1 MTVSKTVVG
10 SSILSAPA
18 NYQRSLFNNSYLTRI
33 KMSKF
38 GNYVKSSYDEL
49 VHKVSWPSFK
59 ELQSS
64 SVVVAVA
71 AIILA
76 LIVFAMDVVFGV
88 QSMGWK
94 GILGYFYS
102 LIG

>member
-18 NYQRSLFNNSYLTRI
+18 KIDI

-38 GNYVKSSYDEL
+38 GNYVKESYDEL
-49 VHKVSWPSFK
+49 VHKVSWPTLK

-64 SVVVAVA
+64 AVVVAVA
-71 AIILA
+71 ALILA
-76 LIVFAMDVVFGV
+76 LIVFLMDVVFGV

-94 GILGYFYS
+94 GLLGYFYA

>member
-1 MTVSKTVVG
+1 
-10 SSILSAPA
+10 
-18 NYQRSLFNNSYLTRI
+18 
-33 KMSKF
+33 MSKI
-38 GNYVKSSYDEL
+38 GAYVRSCYDEL

-64 SVVVAVA
+64 SIVVAVA
-71 AIILA
+71 AVILA
-76 LIVFAMDVVFGV
+76 LIIFLMDIVFGV

-94 GILGYFYS
+94 GILGYIYA

>member
-1 MTVSKTVVG
+1 
-10 SSILSAPA
+10 
-18 NYQRSLFNNSYLTRI
+18 
-33 KMSKF
+33 MSKF

-64 SVVVAVA
+64 AVVVAVA

-76 LIVFAMDVVFGV
+76 LIVFVMDVVFGA
-88 QSMGWK
+88 QNMGWK
-94 GILGYFYS
+94 GLLGYFYS

>member
-1 MTVSKTVVG
+1 
-10 SSILSAPA
+10 
-18 NYQRSLFNNSYLTRI
+18 
-33 KMSKF
+33 MSNKF
-38 GNYVKSSYDEL
+38 GDYVRSSYDEL

-64 SVVVAVA
+64 AVVVAVA

-76 LIVFAMDVVFGV
+76 IIIFVMDVVFGV

-102 LIG
+102 FIG

>member
-1 MTVSKTVVG
+1 
-10 SSILSAPA
+10 
-18 NYQRSLFNNSYLTRI
+18 
-33 KMSKF
+33 MSKF

-64 SVVVAVA
+64 AVVVAIA

-88 QSMGWK
+88 QNMGWK
-94 GILGYFYS
+94 GILGYFYA
-102 LIG
+102 LLG

>member
-1 MTVSKTVVG
+1 
-10 SSILSAPA
+10 
-18 NYQRSLFNNSYLTRI
+18 
-33 KMSKF
+33 MSKF
-38 GNYVKSSYDEL
+38 GNYVRSSYDEL
-49 VHKVSWPSFK
+49 VHKVSWPTFK

>member
-1 MTVSKTVVG
+1 
-10 SSILSAPA
+10 
-18 NYQRSLFNNSYLTRI
+18 
-33 KMSKF
+33 MSKI
-38 GNYVKSSYDEL
+38 GEYVKSSYDEL

-64 SVVVAVA
+64 AVVVAVA
-71 AIILA
+71 SLVIA
-76 LIVFAMDVVFGV
+76 LIVFFMDIIFGIHPW
-88 QSMGWK
+88 SWE

>member
-18 NYQRSLFNNSYLTRI
+18 NKIES

-38 GNYVKSSYDEL
+38 GDYVKSSYDEL

-59 ELQSS
+59 ELQNSA
-64 SVVVAVA
+64 VVVAVA
-71 AIILA
+71 ALILA
-76 LIVFAMDVVFGV
+76 LVVFLMDYIFGIQGGV
-88 QSMGWK
+88 WK
-94 GILGYFYS
+94 GILGIYYS
-102 LIG
+102 IVG